1 MSSSPSRSSSIRPDA
16 SRGGA
21 TRRRGRRSLGRTLT
35 FQIVGAGLL
44 ALLGSLLL
52 LGVLIQQSASEAAQQ
67 RADQRAGVVAKNI
80 SSLFGEWHDET
91 LIAVQDSALRDW
103 YLDPERRPALRPEL
117 DALLLQLH
125 RVYPTLIDEACIID
139 ASGVE
144 QARMAKGETA
154 PVSDLSPDESGSTFF
169 RPALAEPPGEVY
181 QGTPYL
187 SADSNRWVVANATP
201 ISVNGQTVAFLHFE
215 ANLDAVRARVAASL
229 EPGMSARI
237 VDKDTGALIAD
248 TRGRSAGS
256 AEELPKA
263 GSWKS
268 AAGPIRAA
276 LAVSSV
282 NSNDNHW
289 RVEVSAPT
297 PQPFTS
303 ALLAKCALLLVPVF
317 ALALIARRFASNLSR
332 PIARITAVGEALA
345 RGDLT
350 QRADIDRTDE
360 IGRMGAAL
368 DEATDAMRETVARL
382 AGSVRVLVDH
392 GGALVSS
399 SATIEDIAS
408 GASDRAGS
416 VTRSVDQVSGMV
428 ASVAAGAEEMTSS
441 ITEIT
446 RSATEAAR
454 VAGDAVTLAAETN
467 QTVAKLGDSS
477 AQISSIVGVITGIAE
492 QTNLLALNAT
502 IEAARAG
509 EAGKGFAVVAGE
521 VKELAQETAKAT
533 ESIASLVGAIQGDTA
548 QAVSA
553 IERIATVIDEV
564 SGYQGSIASAVEEQS
579 ATTDEM
585 ARAVSVAASSTES
598 VRQEVDAL
606 ATGTRET
613 TAGTQRMRA
622 AGDEL
627 ARIAGDLDDLVGRF
641 TV

>member
-1 MSSSPSRSSSIRPDA
+1 MPSGIRSHPE
-16 SRGGA
+16 
-21 TRRRGRRSLGRTLT
+21 RRRSRRTLGRTLT
-35 FQIVGAGLL
+35 VQIVGAGLL

-52 LGVLIQQSASEAAQQ
+52 LGILIQQSANDAATKQV
-67 RADQRAGVVAKNI
+67 DERAGVVAKNI
-80 SSLFGEWHDET
+80 SSLFGEWHDEI
-91 LIAVQDSALRDW
+91 LIANQDSALRDW
-103 YLDPERRPALRPEL
+103 YLHPEQRAARRPEL

-154 PVSDLSPDESGSTFF
+154 PVADLSPDESGSSFF
-169 RPALAEPPGEVY
+169 QPALAEPPGGVY

-201 ISVNGQTVAFLHFE
+201 ISVAGQTVAFLHFE
-215 ANLDAVRARVAASL
+215 ANLDAVEARVAASL

-237 VDKDTGALIAD
+237 VDTDTGALIAD
-248 TRGRSAGS
+248 TRGHSAGS
-256 AEELPKA
+256 AENLPKA
-263 GSWKS
+263 GSWAT
-268 AAGPIRAA
+268 AAGPIRATTA
-276 LAVSSV
+276 IAAVST
-282 NSNDNHW
+282 NDNHW

-332 PIARITAVGEALA
+332 PIARVTAVGEGLA

-350 QRADIDRTDE
+350 QRADIDRGDE

-368 DEATDAMRETVARL
+368 DEATDTMRETVARL

-392 GGALVSS
+392 GGSLVSS

-509 EAGKGFAVVAGE
+509 ESGKGFAVVAGE

-533 ESIASLVGAIQGDTA
+533 ESIAALVAAIQSDTG
-548 QAVSA
+548 QAVAA
-553 IERIATVIDEV
+553 IERIGAVIDEV

-585 ARAVSVAASSTES
+585 ARAVALAAMNTQSVRREVEAVAA
-598 VRQEVDAL
+598 
-606 ATGTRET
+606 GTRGT
-613 TAGTQRMRA
+613 TDGTQGMRV

-627 ARIAGDLDDLVGRF
+627 ARLAAELEEMVSRF

>member
-1 MSSSPSRSSSIRPDA
+1 MSTPQSRSSSFRPTGSVADV
-16 SRGGA
+16 R
-21 TRRRGRRSLGRTLT
+21 RRRGRGSLGRTLT
-35 FQIVGAGLL
+35 VQIVGAGLL

-52 LGVLIQQSASEAAQQ
+52 LGVLIQQSATDAAQQ
-67 RADQRAGVVAKNI
+67 QVDQRASVVAKNI
-80 SSLFGEWHDET
+80 SSLFGEWHDEI

-103 YLDPERRPALRPEL
+103 YLHPERRATLRPEL

-125 RVYPTLIDEACIID
+125 RVYPTLIDEACIIE

-154 PVSDLSPDESGSTFF
+154 PVADLSPDESGSTFF
-169 RPALAEPPGEVY
+169 QPGLAEPPGGVY

-201 ISVNGQTVAFLHFE
+201 ISVAGQTVAFLHFE
-215 ANLDAVRARVAASL
+215 ANLDAVEARVAASL

-237 VDKDTGALIAD
+237 VDTDTGALIAD
-248 TRGRSAGS
+248 TRGHSAGS
-256 AEELPKA
+256 AEQLPKA
-263 GSWKS
+263 GSWGT

-276 LAVSSV
+276 TAIAAVST
-282 NSNDNHW
+282 NDNHW
-289 RVEVSAPT
+289 RVEVSEPT
-297 PQPFTS
+297 PRPFTS
-303 ALLAKCALLLVPVF
+303 ALLAKCALLLIPVL
-317 ALALIARRFASNLSR
+317 ALALIARRFAGNLSR
-332 PIARITAVGEALA
+332 PIARITAVGESLA

-350 QRADIDRTDE
+350 QRAEIDRGDE

-368 DEATDAMRETVARL
+368 DEATDTMRHTVAHL
-382 AGSVRVLVDH
+382 SGSVRVLVDH
-392 GGALVSS
+392 GGQLVSS
-399 SATIEDIAS
+399 SAMIEGMAS
-408 GASDRAGS
+408 GVSDRAGA
-416 VTRSVDQVSGMV
+416 VNRSVDQVSAMV
-428 ASVAAGAEEMTSS
+428 ASVAAGAEEMSSS

-446 RSATEAAR
+446 RNATQAAR
-454 VAGDAVTLAAETN
+454 VSGDAVALAAETN
-467 QTVAKLGDSS
+467 QTVAKLGESS
-477 AQISSIVGVITGIAE
+477 AQINNIVSVITGIAE

-533 ESIASLVGAIQGDTA
+533 ENIAALVEAIQVDTA

-553 IERIATVIDEV
+553 IDRIATVIDEV
-564 SGYQGSIASAVEEQS
+564 SGYQGSIASAVEQQS

-598 VRQEVDAL
+598 VRQEVDVL

-613 TAGTQRMRA
+613 TEGTQGMRA

-627 ARIAGDLDDLVGRF
+627 ARIAGELEELVGRF

>member
-1 MSSSPSRSSSIRPDA
+1 MSTSQLGSSSLRPT
-16 SRGGA
+16 GGVA
-21 TRRRGRRSLGRTLT
+21 GTVRRRGSRSLGRTLT
-35 FQIVGAGLL
+35 VQMVGAGLL

-52 LGVLIQQSASEAAQQ
+52 LGVLIQQSATDAAKQQ
-67 RADQRAGVVAKNI
+67 VDQRAGVVAKNI
-80 SSLFGEWHDET
+80 SSLFGDWHDEI
-91 LIAVQDSALRDW
+91 LIAVQDSALHDW
-103 YLDPERRPALRPEL
+103 YLHPERRDILRPEL
-117 DALLLQLH
+117 DALLLQMH
-125 RVYPTLIDEACIID
+125 RIYPTLIDEACIID
-139 ASGVE
+139 AGGVE
-144 QARMAKGETA
+144 QARMAEGETA
-154 PVSDLSPDESGSTFF
+154 RVSDLSPDESGSTFF
-169 RPALAEPPGEVY
+169 HPTLAEPPGDVY

-201 ISVNGQTVAFLHFE
+201 ISVGGQTVAFLHFE
-215 ANLDAVRARVAASL
+215 TNLDAVQARVAASL

-237 VDKDTGALIAD
+237 VDADTGALIAD
-248 TRGRSAGS
+248 TRGHSAGS
-256 AEELPKA
+256 AESLPKA
-263 GSWKS
+263 RTWGT
-268 AAGPIRAA
+268 AAGPIRATTA
-276 LAVSSV
+276 IAAVST
-282 NSNDNHW
+282 NENHW

-297 PQPFTS
+297 PRPFTS
-303 ALLAKCALLLVPVF
+303 ALLAKCALLLIPVL
-317 ALALIARRFASNLSR
+317 ALALIARRFARNLSR
-332 PIARITAVGEALA
+332 PIARITAVSESLA

-350 QRADIDRTDE
+350 QRAEIDRGDE

-368 DEATDAMRETVARL
+368 DAATDTVRETVAQL
-382 AGSVRVLVDH
+382 TNSVAVLVDH
-392 GGALVSS
+392 GGQLVSS
-399 SATIEDIAS
+399 SATMEGIAS
-408 GASDRAGS
+408 GASARAAS

-454 VAGDAVTLAAETN
+454 VAGDAVALAAETN

-477 AQISSIVGVITGIAE
+477 AQINSIVGVITGIAE

-509 EAGKGFAVVAGE
+509 ESGKGFAVVAGE

-533 ESIASLVGAIQGDTA
+533 ESIAALVEAIQVDTS

-606 ATGTRET
+606 ATGTQET
-613 TAGTQRMRA
+613 TEGTQGVRA

-627 ARIAGDLDDLVGRF
+627 ARIAVELEELVGRF

>member
-1 MSSSPSRSSSIRPDA
+1 MSSSQSRSSSIRPAA
-16 SRGGA
+16 SAAGA
-21 TRRRGRRSLGRTLT
+21 TRRRARRSLGRTLT
-35 FQIVGAGLL
+35 IQLVGAGLL

-52 LGVLIQQSASEAAQQ
+52 LGVLIQQSASEAARQ

-169 RPALAEPPGEVY
+169 RPALAEAPGEVY

-187 SADSNRWVVANATP
+187 SGDSNRWVVANATP

-215 ANLDAVRARVAASL
+215 ANLDAVRDRVAASL

-237 VDKDTGALIAD
+237 VDTDTGALIAD

-256 AEELPKA
+256 AEELPKG
-263 GSWKS
+263 GSWRT
-268 AAGPIRAA
+268 AAGPVRAST
-276 LAVSSV
+276 AVASV
-282 NSNDNHW
+282 NSNVNHW

-297 PQPFTS
+297 PHPFTS
-303 ALLAKCALLLVPVF
+303 ALLAKCALLLIPVL
-317 ALALIARRFASNLSR
+317 ALALIARRFAGNLSR
-332 PIARITAVGEALA
+332 PIARITAVGESLA

-350 QRADIDRTDE
+350 QRAEIDRGDE
-360 IGRMGAAL
+360 IGRMGAAI
-368 DEATDAMRETVARL
+368 DEATDTMRQTLSQL
-382 AGSVRVLVDH
+382 AGSVRALVDH
-392 GGALVSS
+392 GGHLVST
-399 SATIEDIAS
+399 SAAIEGIAS
-408 GASDRAGS
+408 GASERAGS
-416 VTRSVDQVSGMV
+416 VTRSVDEVSGMV
-428 ASVAAGAEEMTSS
+428 ASVSAGAEEMTSS
-441 ITEIT
+441 IAEIT
-446 RSATEAAR
+446 RNATEAAR

-467 QTVAKLGDSS
+467 RTVAKLGDSS
-477 AQISSIVGVITGIAE
+477 AQINSIVSVITGIAE

-521 VKELAQETAKAT
+521 VKELALETARAT
-533 ESIASLVGAIQGDTA
+533 ESIAALVEAIQGDTA

-627 ARIAGDLDDLVGRF
+627 ARIAVELEELVGRF